1 MSSLPDLSE
10 LSIGVPGSDN
20 FKRRRGEDLDPT
32 FQFAFYH
39 QNFERYPHD
48 QNGEFIPGGAG
59 VPTRKHLYDLWH
71 GGRSLKTLCA
81 YREFGEEME
90 KALEGNHPFC
100 AAINRQG
107 KFVGGIVLGT
117 RDGKT
122 ARFAEPTEW
131 VASLK
136 TLIRNLT
143 KNYSGL
149 SGIDRIPDMESAFEL
164 ADNYKL
170 PFYISWACTDRTM
183 NTGVGTFLME
193 SLAEYIDNVYIEK
206 ATTTWWDEQWDSP
219 RGLLL
224 PSDEARSEDI
234 TRQVVRHFA
243 FFKLV
248 SLWSARLFWQTR
260 QKFLQVK
267 TFDPTEFDFSM
278 EAHVNDMYRPVL
290 PLEREQGSVYEAYQ
304 AWPPYQYYL
313 NKSTRGRDDR
323 FQVPAWVQNRQF
335 QTPPYTFAGPT
346 LLGRDTNRQLLWAAY
361 RVDVLAATMLLSQ
374 PYVNPNVQ
382 TWRGHT
388 PLMVVAGGRNDKT
401 PALVKIAQMLLE
413 KGADVSL
420 ADANGKTAMMYAV
433 EAQNTALLDVLTG
446 AMES

>member
-1 MSSLPDLSE
+1 MQL
-10 LSIGVPGSDN
+10 
-20 FKRRRGEDLDPT
+20 F
-32 FQFAFYH
+32 
-39 QNFERYPHD
+39 
-48 QNGEFIPGGAG
+48 
-59 VPTRKHLYDLWH
+59 DLWE
-71 GGRSLKTLCA
+71 GGTSLRTLCI
-81 YREFGEEME
+81 YPQFGQEME
-90 KALEGNHPFC
+90 RALAGDKPFC

-107 KFVGGIVLGT
+107 QFVGGIVLGT

-131 VASLK
+131 VAILK
-136 TLIRNLT
+136 KVVRNLT
-143 KNYSGL
+143 KNYSGR

-170 PFYISWACTDRTM
+170 SFYISWMCADRSID
-183 NTGVGTFLME
+183 TGVGTFLME

-206 ATTTWWDEQWDSP
+206 ATTTWWEEQWDSP

-243 FFKLV
+243 FFKLE
-248 SLWSARLFWQTR
+248 SLYIARLFWQTK

-267 TFDPTEFDFSM
+267 TFDPTEFDFSK
-278 EAHVNDMYRPVL
+278 EANSNMMYRPVL
-290 PLEREQGSVYEAYQ
+290 PLERGQGSVYEAYQ
-304 AWPPYQYYL
+304 AWPPHQYYL
-313 NKSTRGRDDR
+313 NTCTSVHDR

-335 QTPPYTFAGPT
+335 ETPPYTFAGPT
-346 LLGRDTNRQLLWAAY
+346 SLGRDTNRLLLWAAY
-361 RVDVLAATMLLSQ
+361 RRDVLAATMLLSQ